1 MRQVCEEGAVID
13 HVILM
18 GLMKNNGRRMKLFRI
33 ARDSRSQMLLL
44 GDQSVI
50 SQVSLM
56 LGPSQQNHSNSSAS
70 ENENVP

>member
-1 MRQVCEEGAVID
+1 MGPVCEEGAVID

-33 ARDSRSQMLLL
+33 AGDSRSEMLLL

-50 SQVSLM
+50 SQVL
-56 LGPSQQNHSNSSAS
+56 
-70 ENENVP
+70 